1 MSAFGETLRQE
12 RELRGV
18 SLREIADATNI
29 SRRFLEAIE
38 NDRVEILPGGVFR
51 RAFVRQYASYL
62 GLDADR
68 VVEDFKHAHPPETK
82 PPSRPPVGVSEGAHP
97 GTLFVVALVVL
108 AAVLSLMKLRPQ
120 DTESS
125 ATAAAPP
132 GVTVPQQPVDRVYQP
147 ETSLAVEDDALVLT
161 MNAQQSCWVKAE
173 VDGDERLNRVL
184 TAGESATI
192 EADGEIVLSVGNAG
206 GLSFSVNNR
215 EGLPLGDSGE
225 VRRNIVITRQNLK
238 SLLAEVPK
246 TPDSGPS

>member
-1 MSAFGETLRQE
+1 MSSFGETLKQE
-12 RELRGV
+12 RELRGI

-38 NDRVEILPGGVFR
+38 NDRLQILPGGVFR
-51 RAFVRQYASYL
+51 RAFIRQYASYL

-68 VVEDFKHAHPPETK
+68 VVEDFRQAHAPESK
-82 PPSRPPVGVSEGAHP
+82 PSTSPPVGVSEGAHP

-120 DTESS
+120 DTSS
-125 ATAAAPP
+125 PIAAAAPP
-132 GVTVPQQPVDRVYQP
+132 SVTVSRQPIDRLYQP
-147 ETSLAVEDDALVLT
+147 QTSPAAEDDALVLT
-161 MNAQQSCWVKAE
+161 MDAQQSCWVKAE
-173 VDGDERLNRVL
+173 VDGEERLNRVL

-206 GLSFSVNNR
+206 GLSISVNNR

-238 SLLAEVPK
+238 SLLAETPK
-246 TPDSGPS
+246 TPGAGPS

>member
-1 MSAFGETLRQE
+1 MSSFGETLRQE
-12 RELRGV
+12 RELRGI

-38 NDRVEILPGGVFR
+38 NDCVEILPGGIFR
-51 RAFVRQYASYL
+51 HAFVRQYASYL

-68 VVEDFKHAHPPETK
+68 AVEDFKLAHPPEPK
-82 PPSRPPVGVSEGAHP
+82 PATHPPVGVSEGAHP

-120 DTESS
+120 DTGSS
-125 ATAAAPP
+125 RTTVPP
-132 GVTVPQQPVDRVYQP
+132 PSVTVLRQPVDRVYQP
-147 ETSLAVEDDALVLT
+147 EMSPAAEDDALVLT
-161 MNAQQSCWVKAE
+161 MHAQQSCWVKAE
-173 VDGDERLNRVL
+173 VDGEERLNRVL

-206 GLSFSVNNR
+206 GLSISVNNR

-225 VRRNIVITRQNLK
+225 VRRNIVITRQNLN
-238 SLLAEVPK
+238 SLLAEAPG
-246 TPDSGPS
+246 TPDSGSS

>member
-1 MSAFGETLRQE
+1 MSSFGETLRQE
-12 RELRGV
+12 RELRGI

-29 SRRFLEAIE
+29 SKRFIEAIE
-38 NDRVEILPGGVFR
+38 SDRLEILPGGVFR

-68 VVEDFKHAHPPETK
+68 VVEDFRLAHPEPKAPTH
-82 PPSRPPVGVSEGAHP
+82 PPVGVSEAAHP

-108 AAVLSLMKLRPQ
+108 AAVLSLMKLRPE
-120 DTESS
+120 DTESPS
-125 ATAAAPP
+125 AATAPP
-132 GVTVPQQPVDRVYQP
+132 RVTLSRQPVDRVYQP
-147 ETSLAVEDDALVLT
+147 EAPPVVEDDTLVLT
-161 MNAQQSCWVKAE
+161 MEARQSCWVKAE
-173 VDGDERLNRVL
+173 VDGEERLNRVL
-184 TAGESATI
+184 AAGERATI

-238 SLLAEVPK
+238 SLLAEAPASS
-246 TPDSGPS
+246 DSGPS